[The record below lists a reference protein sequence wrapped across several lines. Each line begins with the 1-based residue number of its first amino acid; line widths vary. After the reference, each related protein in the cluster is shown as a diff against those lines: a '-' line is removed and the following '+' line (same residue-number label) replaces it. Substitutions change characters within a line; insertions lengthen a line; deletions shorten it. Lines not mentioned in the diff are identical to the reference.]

1 MATKTIITKV
11 DDIDGSPADVSFS
24 FAWQGSKYIIDL
36 SDAHAAEIKA
46 DFDKWISVA
55 RRDRGGSRTTRA
67 PQSAATAEAKD
78 APAKRG
84 PKPGRKAAKPAGRRT
99 AKAGGPSAS
108 DVRAWANTKGITVAT
123 RGRLAPAIIEQFLAE
138 TTASE

>member
-55 RRDRGGSRTTRA
+55 RRDRGGSRATRA
-67 PQSAATAEAKD
+67 PQSAATAEAKA

-84 PKPGRKAAKPAGRRT
+84 PKPGKKAGRRT

-108 DVRAWANTKGITVAT
+108 AVRAWANAKGIQVAT